1 VSVIQGIRRY
11 LTGVH
16 LIGVYLMGVHLMG
29 VYLMGVYL
37 MGVYL
42 MSLCLPIQAGVM
54 TTLKAE
60 DDTLSILESIS
71 EHRIFNRSYQ
81 QG

>member
-1 VSVIQGIRRY
+1 
-11 LTGVH
+11 VH
-16 LIGVYLMGVHLMG
+16 LIGCGGVYLMGVHLMG

-37 MGVYL
+37 MDVYL
-42 MSLCLPIQAGVM
+42 ISLCLP
-54 TTLKAE
+54 LKTE

-71 EHRIFNRSYQ
+71 EHRILNRSYQ